1 MGTLER
7 LVTQAEGG
15 VLEVVGEVSN
25 SYSSS
30 MLRWRRRVKGRRD
43 GRLFLM
49 RGGWWWWS
57 LRAGGTGGMCL
68 ITGGTEEIGAHWVT
82 APVELSY
89 LTDPSKFAVILQIF
103 RSSETL

>member
-49 RGGWWWWS
+49 RGGWWWS

-82 APVELSY
+82 APVELS
-89 LTDPSKFAVILQIF
+89 
-103 RSSETL
+103 